1 MSKIG
6 QALGS
11 KYQEN
16 KAAILT
22 REFEFNG
29 HTFKVRVPS
38 VKDMEAI
45 YASFKSPD
53 EALIEDAY
61 KALATGF
68 DGIENENIVRTKDDI
83 LIDGRSMRETAK
95 NKIAIQTRI
104 VEYFKFLV
112 PAEGE
117 SWDGLTY
124 QDIEDEFPLAI
135 QLELVDEINAVISPD
150 YKVTRSK

>member
-38 VKDMEAI
+38 VKDMELI
-45 YASFKSPD
+45 YEAFKSPD
-53 EALIEDAY
+53 EALTDEAFKQLIA
-61 KALATGF
+61 GF
-68 DGIENENIVRTKDDI
+68 DGIEDEKIERTKNDLI
-83 LIDGRSMRETAK
+83 IDGRSMRETAK

-135 QLELVDEINAVISPD
+135 QLELVDEINKVISPD